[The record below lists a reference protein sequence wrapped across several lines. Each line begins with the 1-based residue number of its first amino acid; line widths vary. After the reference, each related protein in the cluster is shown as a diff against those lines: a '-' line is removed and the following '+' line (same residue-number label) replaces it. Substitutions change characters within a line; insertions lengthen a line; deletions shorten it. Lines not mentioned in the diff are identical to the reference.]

1 MSGARR
7 WAFLDLPTPHAF
19 AHRGG
24 ATPGVENAVSQFAD
38 VERLGY
44 TYVET
49 DVRTT
54 ADGVAVLFHDED
66 AGRVTGRAGPLSGL
80 RWADVQALAYGNG
93 EPVARLDDVLDAF
106 PRLRFN
112 IDLKDEGG
120 VRSVPDVVA
129 RTGSGRRV
137 CVTSFSQRRVERA
150 RRHLGPE
157 VCTGLGVGGVARL
170 VGTGISGARRGRR
183 AGGAGVLQVPWV
195 LPLARRLPGV
205 LVRLAQ
211 REGLAVHVWTVDD
224 PAEMVAALDL
234 GVDGLMTDQPVLLR
248 QVLQRRGQ
256 WSGPPG

>member
-1 MSGARR
+1 MSGRRR

-44 TYVET
+44 SYVET

-66 AGRVTGRAGPLSGL
+66 AGRVTGRAGLLSGL
-80 RWADVQALAYGNG
+80 RWADVHALAYGNG

-112 IDLKDEGG
+112 VDLKDEGG

-150 RRHLGPE
+150 RVLLGAE

-170 VGTGISGARRGRR
+170 VASAASGLRRGRL
-183 AGGAGVLQVPWV
+183 GGGGGVLQVPWV
-195 LPLARRLPGV
+195 LPGDRRLPAA
-205 LVRLAQ
+205 LVRLAR

-224 PAEMVAALDL
+224 PAEMAAALDL
-234 GVDGLMTDQPVLLR
+234 GVDGIMTDEPVLLK
-248 QVLQRRGQ
+248 QVLQGRGQ
-256 WSGPPG
+256 WAGPAG

>member
-1 MSGARR
+1 MVRR
-7 WAFLDLPTPHAF
+7 WAFLDAPRPHAF

-24 ATPGVENAVSQFAD
+24 ATEGLENAVSQFAD

-44 TYVET
+44 RYVET

-66 AGRVTGRAGPLSGL
+66 AGRVTGRPGPLSSL
-80 RWADVQALAYGNG
+80 RWSQVQALSYGNG
-93 EPVARLDDVLDAF
+93 EQVARLDEVLDAF
-106 PRLRFN
+106 PGLRFN

-120 VRSVPDVVA
+120 VASVPEVVA
-129 RTGSGRRV
+129 RTGRGGRV

-150 RRHLGPE
+150 RRRLGPQ

-170 VGTGISGARRGRR
+170 VATRR

-195 LPLARRLPGV
+195 LPRGRRLPAW
-205 LVRLAQ
+205 LVRLGQ

-224 PAEMVAALDL
+224 PVEIEAALDR
-234 GVDGLMTDQPVLLR
+234 GVDGVMTDAPAVLKD
-248 QVLQRRGQ
+248 VLQRRGL
-256 WSGPPG
+256 WTRA